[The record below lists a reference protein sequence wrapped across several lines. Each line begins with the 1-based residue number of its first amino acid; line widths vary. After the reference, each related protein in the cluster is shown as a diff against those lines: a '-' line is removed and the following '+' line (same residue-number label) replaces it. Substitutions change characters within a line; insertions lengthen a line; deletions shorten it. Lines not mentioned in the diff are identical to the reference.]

1 MMRDKTRQKKKGRKW
16 NKGTGSP
23 WTARERPYQQGQE
36 ENTASASV
44 YRKELGE

>member
-1 MMRDKTRQKKKGRKW
+1 MREKTRQKKREENGI
-16 NKGTGSP
+16 KGTGSP
-23 WTARERPYQQGQE
+23 WTARERPYHQGQE